1 MQQDILKLLEND
13 ARLSAKQLSEMTGVP
28 AAEVS
33 KQLKKAEKDRVILKY
48 KTVVNWDKAGDDSVW
63 GMIEV
68 RVSPQSNVGFDAIA
82 EHIYRFPET
91 RTVYLV
97 SGTYDLMLL
106 VVCKT
111 LKEVGEF
118 ISENV
123 ATIDGVQ
130 GTVTH
135 FVLKRYKEDG
145 EIIEG
150 NPVVKRQPVIL

>member
-1 MQQDILKLLEND
+1 MQQEILKLLEND
-13 ARLSAKQLSEMTGVP
+13 ARLSAKQISEMTGTP

-33 KQLKKAEKDRVILKY
+33 KVVKKAEKDRVILKY
-48 KTVVNWDKAGDDSVW
+48 KTVVNWDKAGDDDVW
-63 GMIEV
+63 AMIEV
-68 RVSPQSNVGFDAIA
+68 RVSPQSDVGFDAIA

-97 SGTYDLMLL
+97 SGTYDLML
-106 VVCKT
+106 VVTGKT
-111 LKEVGEF
+111 LKQVGEF
-118 ISENV
+118 VSENV
-123 ATIDGVQ
+123 ATIDGIQ

-150 NPVVKRQPVIL
+150 NPEVKRQPVIL